1 MAPPTPNFVKT
12 VVYKEK
18 KKKNQNILPVRIN
31 IHVAICSQCLILK
44 NQQKDCLRKVIF
56 QVHQC
61 E

>member
-12 VVYKEK
+12 VVYKE